1 MLHGVIAVDDAN
13 RCTSSGAAR
22 MLNGQEPVHRGTA
35 RALDLP
41 ELIVSRKDSD
51 EGTGDGGSGDSSDP
65 KSPLSPLRISAP
77 GPTDG
82 TVRQA
87 PRLTILEPGDDRQD
101 KGRRKDLLL
110 RERRLKRTKRLSVR
124 PHLEDFEP
132 DLELEEIDSGADS
145 RFGDGAPTK
154 VAARVARARVD
165 EAQVA
170 KDSRARRAPPDLSES
185 TARQHVRIPKE
196 LIKNVGDLTNLML
209 DTRKAL
215 RSDYHI
221 VEDEGEDSHVRDGGA
236 AEPASAVRIS
246 LATRAR
252 AEKVRSMLGLHYLFI
267 QRCYERTMAYARGDL
282 VNTHP
287 GVDGVY
293 NPLQTIRN
301 RALRAKYREFPKPMS
316 IKTIPLASNV
326 FSSHSLRQDTRHRRH
341 LYHADKHWKMIWAVE
356 LQEEFGD
363 FAWQHLHWHE
373 LVKLNGELWFP
384 PADQSAVTG
393 KHVRRRLHDKI
404 FNADDEKGSS
414 NDSKHLAASWLQ
426 PSTSAVEVSDGDVN
440 NGRSG
445 DASSVDEVRAYSI
458 KRVHPRKRRRSVR
471 GSKSSEADSAALSQ
485 SLTLAK
491 GSIFKR
497 LYRHSIS
504 SDSEG
509 LSEVDLASDA
519 AVPEGQASDLD
530 DEPSVE
536 ELEVLQDPNEA
547 LEEPD
552 LLDTDSSVE
561 IVNINDLAIKPLDR
575 AHNDI
580 NSDGEKAANPGK
592 EIASACLPIDEV
604 ISDIVPHTKL
614 LGALFLVRSHYFVS
628 VLPQLL
634 HRHCREV
641 NTLAMVDIPRL
652 IDVTIEVNDDLLP
665 AYESIYS
672 GLLDE
677 ISTLVHEIN
686 TDYSIRIDNLLSN
699 SDRLIGEINTSILM
713 ELRKFSEHI
722 DRLNSSMFGSRFTI
736 EINDHKDKVL
746 RMNDS
751 SNKLLYCFIE
761 NAIIVLLR
769 VIWIVVNIYKFFRA
783 CVLMVWRVVRLL

>member
-13 RCTSSGAAR
+13 RCTSSGAPR
-22 MLNGQEPVHRGTA
+22 MLNGPEPLYRGTA

-41 ELIVSRKDSD
+41 ELIVSRRDGD
-51 EGTGDGGSGDSSDP
+51 EGLGDGGSGDSSDP

-77 GPTDG
+77 GPTDS
-82 TVRQA
+82 TMRQA
-87 PRLTILEPGDDRQD
+87 PRLTILEPDEDRQD
-101 KGRRKDLLL
+101 KGRRRESLT

-132 DLELEEIDSGADS
+132 DLELDELDSGADS
-145 RFGDGAPTK
+145 RCDDGAATK
-154 VAARVARARVD
+154 VAARVARARAD
-165 EAQVA
+165 EARFA
-170 KDSRARRAPPDLSES
+170 DDPLARRASPDHSES
-185 TARQHVRIPKE
+185 TTQQHVRIPKE

-221 VEDEGEDSHVRDGGA
+221 VEDEGDDSHLRDGGA

-267 QRCYERTMAYARGDL
+267 QRCYERTMAYSRGDI

-326 FSSHSLRQDTRHRRH
+326 FSLHSLRLDTRHRRH

-384 PADQSAVTG
+384 PADPSTITG
-393 KHVRRRLHDKI
+393 KHVRRRLHDRL

-426 PSTSAVEVSDGDVN
+426 STSAVEASDGDD

-458 KRVHPRKRRRSVR
+458 KRVHARKRRRSVR
-471 GSKSSEADSAALSQ
+471 GSKSSEGDSAALSQ
-485 SLTLAK
+485 SLALAK

-509 LSEVDLASDA
+509 LSEVELASNA
-519 AVPEGQASDLD
+519 AMPEGQVTEPD
-530 DEPSVE
+530 DKPSVE

-547 LEEPD
+547 LEEPG
-552 LLDTDSSVE
+552 LLDTDSNSVE
-561 IVNINDLAIKPLDR
+561 VVNVNDLAIKPLDR
-575 AHNDI
+575 PHNDI
-580 NSDGEKAANPGK
+580 DEDGETAANPEKG
-592 EIASACLPIDEV
+592 IASACLPIDEA

-614 LGALFLVRSHYFVS
+614 LRALFLVRSHYFVS

-641 NTLAMVDIPRL
+641 NALAMVDIPRL
-652 IDVTIEVNDDLLP
+652 VEVTIKVNDDLLP

-672 GLLDE
+672 GLLEE

-736 EINDHKDKVL
+736 ERNDHKDQVL

-769 VIWIVVNIYKFFRA
+769 VIWIVVNVYKFFRA